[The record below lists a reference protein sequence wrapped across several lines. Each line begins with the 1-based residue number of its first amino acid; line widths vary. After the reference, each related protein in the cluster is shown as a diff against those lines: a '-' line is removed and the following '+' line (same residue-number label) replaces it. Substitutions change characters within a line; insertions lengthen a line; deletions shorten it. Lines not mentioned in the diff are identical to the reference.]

1 MEVDECSKPINPT
14 LALKNEQSGICDLF
28 QTMFN
33 GDIENLVARQGQVL
47 AQKHQA
53 EEMKGA
59 KRDFKVE
66 SSSESSEESS
76 GLSPS
81 HSRSSQI
88 QQGYFRTVDK

>member
-1 MEVDECSKPINPT
+1 MEVDEYSKPMNPT
-14 LALKNEQSGICDLF
+14 YTVKAEQSGFGDLF

-33 GDIENLVARQGQVL
+33 GDIANLVARQGQVL
-47 AQKHQA
+47 AQKPQA
-53 EEMKGA
+53 EEKKVG

-81 HSRSSQI
+81 HSRSSKI
-88 QQGYFRTVDK
+88 QQGYYKTVDK